1 MCVCVR
7 VCVGLCVCER
17 ACVLKMCTAGMC
29 GRDECLCVHV
39 CLLFNS
45 LNQEF
50 MLTPS
55 TGFGAQCHA
64 TARSSCQVN
73 SARAKAHVGANHS
86 EPVCV
91 CVCVCARARARACRH
106 ARAKAHVGANPVSLR
121 ASEHMIAPLP
131 LTSLIVFT
139 FVFVLWG
146 HMRTHMHIHAYTYLL
161 RSPPSRAAEAT
172 PGPLFLADPLRP

>member
-7 VCVGLCVCER
+7 VCVGLCVCAR

-50 MLTPS
+50 MITPS

-91 CVCVCARARARACRH
+91 CVCVRARVQTRPGQGTCRRKPCVTKSLGAHDRPSTADVPNCVHFCFYVVGTHVHTH
-106 ARAKAHVGANPVSLR
+106 AHTRIHVSSPLTPV
-121 ASEHMIAPLP
+121 ASRGGYAGPPLP
-131 LTSLIVFT
+131 C
-139 FVFVLWG
+139 
-146 HMRTHMHIHAYTYLL
+146 R
-161 RSPPSRAAEAT
+161 PP
-172 PGPLFLADPLRP
+172 